1 MNQKKHIIDA
11 RRCKSCGV
19 CVEACPKKALA
30 VGRQLNASGYEVV
43 ERDPDRC
50 VLCNIC
56 GIVCPD
62 VAIGVIERKTA

>member
-1 MNQKKHIIDA
+1 MSQKKHIIDA

-19 CVEACPKKALA
+19 CVEAGPKKALNI
-30 VGRQLNASGYEVV
+30 GRELNPSGYEVV
-43 ERDPDRC
+43 ERDAEKC

-62 VAIGVIERKTA
+62 VAVGVVEE